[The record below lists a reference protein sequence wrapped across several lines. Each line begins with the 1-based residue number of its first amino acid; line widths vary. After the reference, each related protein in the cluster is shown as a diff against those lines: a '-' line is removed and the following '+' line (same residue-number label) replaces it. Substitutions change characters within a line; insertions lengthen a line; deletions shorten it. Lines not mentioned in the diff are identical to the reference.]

1 MKKLVAVL
9 LALTL
14 CLATSALANETIVI
28 GATATPHVIILELVK
43 DDYAALGYDMDIVP
57 VTDYYISNPSTAA
70 GEMNANYFQHIPFL
84 TEYNLGVDEEDRLIA
99 AIGVHSEPYGIYP
112 GTKKSLADVSEG
124 DAVAITNDPANQTRA
139 LLLLSDAGLIKLPE
153 GSDFSSI
160 LTVYDIVDNPYK
172 LDLVEMS
179 PELITAAVD
188 DVAFAV
194 VNGNYAIDAGYNVAT
209 DALFTEADGYAG
221 QAYTNYVVVNPEDA
235 EADWLK
241 ALEQV
246 LLSEKVYNFILT
258 NEAFAGGVVPAFAIP
273 VATTPETV
281 G

>member
-1 MKKLVAVL
+1 MKKLLAVL

-28 GATATPHVIILELVK
+28 GATATPHAIILELVK
-43 DDYAALGYDMDIVP
+43 DDYAALGYDMDIVV

-70 GEMNANYFQHIPFL
+70 GEMHCNYFQHVPFL
-84 TEYNLGVDEEDRLIA
+84 TEYNLGVDEDEQLVA

-112 GTKKSLADVSEG
+112 GTKKSLADVSKG
-124 DAVAITNDPANQTRA
+124 DAIAITNDPANQTRA

-160 LTVYDIVDNPYK
+160 LTIYDVVENPYN
-172 LDLVEMS
+172 LEFVEMS
-179 PELITAAVD
+179 PELITAALE
-188 DVAFAV
+188 DVAFGV
-194 VNGNYAIDAGYNVAT
+194 VNGNYAMDAGLNVAT
-209 DALFTEADGYAG
+209 DALFTETEGDAG
-221 QAYTNYVVVNPEDA
+221 KAFTNYVVVKPADV

-258 NEAFAGGVVPAFAIP
+258 NEAFGGGVVPAFAIE
-273 VATTPETV
+273 AAEEAAE
-281 G
+281 